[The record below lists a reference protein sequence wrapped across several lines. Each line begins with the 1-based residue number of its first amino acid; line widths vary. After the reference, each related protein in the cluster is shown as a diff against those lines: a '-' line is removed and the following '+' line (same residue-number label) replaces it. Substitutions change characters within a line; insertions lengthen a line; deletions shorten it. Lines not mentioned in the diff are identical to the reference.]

1 MITDNQGGDKMSHD
15 KYSSIVYQRKTL
27 KEWSIINK
35 VPLNTIRARMK
46 KGYSLEIAIKPKK
59 LCYKP

>member
-1 MITDNQGGDKMSHD
+1 MSHD
-15 KYSSIVYQRKTL
+15 KYSSIVYQGKTL
-27 KEWSIINK
+27 KEWSEINN
-35 VPLNTIRARMK
+35 VAYSTIRQRLK